1 MGPREAAI
9 YRHEQ
14 RKARDPRADIKAA
27 AKLLDAVPESV
38 RKAAHA
44 RGETLSVSW
53 VNGVPRVGARRAGIA
68 TPIVVG
74 TAPATR
80 TMEQFRAKLAVI
92 RAKARGTGP
101 AKAARRKVAQAKL
114 AYRGTGT

>member
-14 RKARDPRADIKAA
+14 RKARDPRADIKTA
-27 AKLLDAVPESV
+27 AKLLDAVPDHV
-38 RKAAHA
+38 RKAAHR
-44 RGETLSVSW
+44 RGEVLSVSW
-53 VNGVPRVGARRAGIA
+53 VNGQPRVGTRRAGV
-68 TPIVVG
+68 TKPLVG

-80 TMEQFRAKLAVI
+80 TLAEFKAKLAVN

-101 AKAARRKVAQAKL
+101 ARAARRKVAAAKL